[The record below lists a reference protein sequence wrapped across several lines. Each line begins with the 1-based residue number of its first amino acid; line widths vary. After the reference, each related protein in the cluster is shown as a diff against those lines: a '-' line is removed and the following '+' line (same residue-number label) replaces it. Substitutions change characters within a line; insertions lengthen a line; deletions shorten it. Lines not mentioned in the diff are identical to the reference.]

1 MTQIENL
8 STKVRSYLDQIEFD
22 DADLNARWHQVFT
35 AVVSTVHAGDLI
47 KRMQAEVTI
56 LNKNPEAN
64 FSAHSRADL
73 IKLTKIVNE
82 NLAFALNAFMTGRE
96 SEIDL
101 IFAHK
106 NDFKEL
112 TDKYSVRQLNKL
124 SPESNGGNDVG
135 ALILILIS
143 DLRQLNGIFC
153 SLASSRWAQISAQ
166 KQTRQHHPVKTLIEN
181 E

>member
-1 MTQIENL
+1 
-8 STKVRSYLDQIEFD
+8 
-22 DADLNARWHQVFT
+22 
-35 AVVSTVHAGDLI
+35 
-47 KRMQAEVTI
+47 MQAEVTI